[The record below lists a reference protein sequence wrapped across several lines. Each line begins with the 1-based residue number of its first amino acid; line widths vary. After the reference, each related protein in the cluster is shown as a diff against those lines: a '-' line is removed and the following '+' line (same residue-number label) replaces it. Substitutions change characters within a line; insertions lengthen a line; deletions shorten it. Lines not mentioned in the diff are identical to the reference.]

1 MISFGK
7 LRHNI
12 EAYDTIFRLL
22 NWNAVY
28 VCAMGNWMKVTSN
41 GFSVQMVSDQVISL
55 NF

>member
-22 NWNAVY
+22 NWNAVC
-28 VCAMGNWMKVTSN
+28 VCNGKLNEGDEQRIFSPDGLGSSN
-41 GFSVQMVSDQVISL
+41 
-55 NF
+55 